1 MTDNEL
7 LLAISNIVKKQN
19 ETMKQDIR
27 DIKLLIE
34 NDILPRMQNIEACYT
49 STYRRYSDGIN
60 DLETMKTDID
70 ILKKVV
76 TEHSK
81 KLEKIAGN

>member
-7 LLAISNIVKKQN
+7 L
-19 ETMKQDIR
+19 

>member
-1 MTDNEL
+1 
-7 LLAISNIVKKQN
+7 
-19 ETMKQDIR
+19 MKQDIR